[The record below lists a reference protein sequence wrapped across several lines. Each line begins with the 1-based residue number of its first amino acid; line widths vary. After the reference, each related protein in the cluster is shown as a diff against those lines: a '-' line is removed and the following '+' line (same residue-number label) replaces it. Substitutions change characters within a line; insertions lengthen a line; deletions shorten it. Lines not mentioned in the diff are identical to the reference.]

1 MIPDIEP
8 ILQVLSYY
16 IQKIPLT
23 DDESNLLRSWLTESE
38 ANEILFD
45 DISNKAKWEADCP
58 PNMPQDLAGSMERIR
73 MRMIE
78 HLENEGRQVIVNGP
92 SLHRN

>member
-23 DDESNLLRSWLTESE
+23 DDESNLLRSWLMESE
-38 ANEILFD
+38 ANESLFD
-45 DISNKAKWEADCP
+45 DISNKEKWKRECP
-58 PNMPQDLAGSMERIR
+58 PNMPHDLAGSMERIR

-78 HLENEGRQVIVNGP
+78 HLENEG
-92 SLHRN
+92 